1 MPREILDIPLQPA
14 PAGTRRS
21 LRVVR
26 FGAADARPKAYVQA
40 GLHADETPGL
50 LAVQHLIRMLDRAE
64 RTDGIPGQVVV
75 VPYANPIGLA
85 QFIHGE
91 QSGRFDLATGSN
103 FNRGWPDLA
112 QAATERITGRLG
124 GDGNDNVELIRRAMR
139 EALDAQTPVRELDA
153 LHVAL
158 AREACDADLVLDLHC
173 DDESLMHLFVMKSQW
188 PLCRDLAGD
197 LGCRA
202 VLFADNAGRG
212 TFMESLAAPWRRLA
226 AQHPGRPI
234 PQSCLSL
241 TVELRGYADVS
252 EELAAADA
260 AALFRAL
267 QRRGMVAGNPGRAP
281 DCSCEPAGLDAC
293 DIIRAPCAGIVNY
306 RAGLGQRVSRGD
318 CIAEVI
324 DPSGAMPGDRGLE
337 VQSGTDGVVLT
348 RRLRRL
354 VAAGEVIAKV
364 AGGEPLPHRR
374 GWLLED

>member
-1 MPREILDIPLQPA
+1 MPSEILDIPLQPA

-21 LRVVR
+21 LRVLR
-26 FGAADARPKAYVQA
+26 FGAADARPKAYVHA

-50 LAVQHLIRMLDRAE
+50 LAVRHLIRMLENAE
-64 RTDGIPGQVVV
+64 ANDAIPGQVVV

-112 QAATERITGRLG
+112 GAAAPKVEGRLG
-124 GDGNDNVELIRRAMR
+124 GDGDANAALIRRALH
-139 EALDAQTPVRELDA
+139 EALDALTPVRELDA
-153 LHVAL
+153 LRLTL
-158 AREACDADLVLDLHC
+158 AREACDADFVLDLHC
-173 DDESLMHLFVMKSQW
+173 DDEGLMHLFVMKSQW

-212 TFMESLAAPWRRLA
+212 TFMESLAAPWQRLA
-226 AQHPGRPI
+226 AQHPGHPI

-252 EELAAADA
+252 DELAAADA

-267 QRRGMVAGNPGRAP
+267 QRRGMVAGNPGRPPDAP
-281 DCSCEPAGLDAC
+281 CEPAGLDAC
-293 DIIRAPCAGIVNY
+293 DIIRAPCSGIV
-306 RAGLGQRVSRGD
+306 
-318 CIAEVI
+318 
-324 DPSGAMPGDRGLE
+324 
-337 VQSGTDGVVLT
+337 
-348 RRLRRL
+348 
-354 VAAGEVIAKV
+354 
-364 AGGEPLPHRR
+364 
-374 GWLLED
+374 